1 MASNSFKLPFP
12 ANIAAGVAGAAALTA
27 LIAKS
32 RATKVNDLKTSPGGI
47 KYMSGPAGTFELN
60 PRDSVLATTNKIN
73 EGAFNGA
80 TMTTATTANQK
91 QNINVNVTTRGV
103 TRGKDLHDIVKKREI
118 TGDFGV
124 DNFLGGALV

>member
-1 MASNSFKLPFP
+1 M
-12 ANIAAGVAGAAALTA
+12 
-27 LIAKS
+27 
-32 RATKVNDLKTSPGGI
+32 
-47 KYMSGPAGTFELN
+47 
-60 PRDSVLATTNKIN
+60 LATTNKIN

-80 TMTTATTANQK
+80 TRTTATTANQK